1 MTGAGWEA
9 EAEAMVAG
17 LGALPTRIAD
27 ALRRVPRHR
36 FVPDR
41 YRAAAYAD
49 EPLPLPFGDATI
61 SAPHMVAL
69 QLEFAELAPGLTV
82 LEVGV
87 GFGYLAALMAE
98 LTSPGGT
105 VYAIDIEPGLVR
117 EARARLEATGYADR
131 VHVRLGDG
139 AEGWPGVAP
148 FDRIVVS
155 CATRELVD
163 AWRAQLSPRGTIVA
177 PVGTAG
183 EQELVRFRAGSPPDA
198 LEPGPLCRFVPLR
211 RRLPSDI

>member
-1 MTGAGWEA
+1 MTGPGWEA
-9 EAEAMVAG
+9 EAEAMVAE
-17 LGALPTRIAD
+17 LGGMPARIAD
-27 ALRRVPRHR
+27 AMRRVPRHR

-49 EPLPLPFGDATI
+49 EPLPLPYGDATI

-69 QLEFAELAPGLTV
+69 QLEFAELAPGLRV

-98 LTSPGGT
+98 LVAPGGS
-105 VYAIDIEPGLVR
+105 VYGIDIEPGLVR
-117 EARARLEATGYADR
+117 EARRRLDATGYGDR

-139 AEGWPGVAP
+139 AEGWREAAP

-155 CATRELVD
+155 CATRGLVD
-163 AWRAQLSPRGTIVA
+163 AWREQLSRRGTIVA

-183 EQELVRFRAGSPPDA
+183 EQELVRYRAGSPPDR
-198 LEPGPLCRFVPLR
+198 LEPGPRCRFVPLR